1 MSSVE
6 QSGAHK
12 HSLSFSLAL
21 SSVVLYSSSTIFNF
35 ECSFLCLRCVVEY
48 RPISIHTNL
57 TNRNVAF
64 SLSCDS
70 FVFIRLYCLFAP
82 VQVAV
87 ILFHERET
95 PTLFSHLFL
104 NGNNLSVCSFFC
116 CFAAGFLNGNISFS
130 SFCLWFYTRKK
141 IYWCN
146 FVPFIFR

>member
-1 MSSVE
+1 M
-6 QSGAHK
+6 AHINILSLSLS
-12 HSLSFSLAL
+12 HSLRSFSILL
-21 SSVVLYSSSTIFNF
+21 PQFLILSVVF
-35 ECSFLCLRCVVEY
+35 CVCVASLNTGQSQ
-48 RPISIHTNL
+48 SIQNL

-70 FVFIRLYCLFAP
+70 SVFIRLYCLFAP

-141 IYWCN
+141 IY
-146 FVPFIFR
+146 